1 MYGNAVIEIRQVS
14 RTEEFPEDVSR
25 CRRRHAGAAQGS
37 AATARAGEAQV
48 IGIARVAPHGD
59 AGDPALRISSR
70 RFR

>member
-37 AATARAGEAQV
+37 AATASIDEAQI
-48 IGIARVAPHGD
+48 IGIASVATPV
-59 AGDPALRISSR
+59 DPALRNSNR
-70 RFR
+70 RSQ